1 MNFFHSDEEAA
12 KLIDADVG
20 MKRKKK
26 WNETSTGSIL
36 DLCQWAP
43 QLAID
48 SQFFSYDFVV
58 FFDIFSSDIQSLQLL
73 DESSNM
79 DDDDPFTEKL
89 MSFEVRAIVLHE
101 WKSLSSLL
109 YVCVDFP
116 SIKLSKNNFWLLPIS
131 KGAPNL
137 SPSQLAVQSFNL
149 WIVLKY
155 LLRNGLNHWNAITI
169 NRSCQKLP

>member
-89 MSFEVRAIVLHE
+89 MSFEVRAIVLH
-101 WKSLSSLL
+101 
-109 YVCVDFP
+109 
-116 SIKLSKNNFWLLPIS
+116 
-131 KGAPNL
+131 
-137 SPSQLAVQSFNL
+137 
-149 WIVLKY
+149 
-155 LLRNGLNHWNAITI
+155 
-169 NRSCQKLP
+169 